1 MQPQNPNTKQAAKKL
16 FIYAALLA
24 IGITIGLLL
33 NVVKKDKFS
42 QILSIINKDYVDS
55 TKADNLEEEAIDHL
69 LAQLDPHSSYIPP
82 QLTELSNRQIDGKYE
97 GLGIEYMAFKDTL
110 FVYNVAN
117 NSPAAKAGILAG
129 DRLLKANGIKL
140 TDSLTNTEISEAMK
154 GKENEKAVLTIYR
167 KNTKQ
172 ILNFT
177 LDRSTIVM
185 NTSDVYY
192 MANATI
198 GYIQIERFSGNTHQQ
213 FLTALKALQAQGL
226 KDLILDLRNNG
237 GGLLGEATKIANEF
251 LPKDA
256 CITYTKGL
264 HRKKNEVKA
273 TGYGQFLDGKLIL
286 LINHNTASASEI
298 LAGALQDNDRALIL
312 GNRSFGKGLVQEP
325 FKLID
330 GSIIRLTTSRYFT
343 PSGRSIQK
351 PYTSNIAAYN
361 NEIYTRNNLNDTL
374 NPALDSTIIKKYF
387 TKNGRLLTSH
397 GGIRPDVV
405 LRDTIADSTEIEKLM
420 PGLFYSHIFD
430 VYLLDNMPNE
440 IAFAKKQ
447 YQTLALFSS
456 NYKIPEKHIKQLI
469 ILAKTIPY
477 LRRLT
482 YSKKTAD
489 IIQKHLKAAIAM
501 RLFGEKGKSQII
513 NTDEGVFSKSIEVL
527 KKYNALLNIG
537 QSKQRSFDY

>member
-1 MQPQNPNTKQAAKKL
+1 MQSTKTKQAAIKIL
-16 FIYAALLA
+16 IYAFLLA
-24 IGITIGLLL
+24 IGIAIGLLL

-55 TKADNLEEEAIDHL
+55 TKANNLEEEAIDHL

-82 QLTELSNRQIDGKYE
+82 QLTELSNRQINGKYE

-110 FVYNVAN
+110 FVYNVFAGG
-117 NSPAAKAGILAG
+117 PAAKAGILPG

-140 TDSLTNTEISEAMK
+140 TDSLSNTEISEAMK
-154 GKENEKAVLTIYR
+154 GKENEKAALTIYR
-167 KNTKQ
+167 KNTNRV
-172 ILNFT
+172 LNFT
-177 LDRSTIVM
+177 LDRTTIVM
-185 NTSDVYY
+185 NSSDIFY
-192 MANATI
+192 MVNATV
-198 GYIQIERFSGNTHQQ
+198 GYISIERFSGSTHQQ
-213 FLTALKALQAQGL
+213 FLNALKELKAQGL

-237 GGLLGEATKIANEF
+237 GGLLGEASKIANEF

-256 CITYTKGL
+256 LILYTKGL
-264 HRKKNEVKA
+264 HRKKNEIKA
-273 TGYGQFLDGKLIL
+273 TGNGSFLDGKLVL

-298 LAGALQDNDRALIL
+298 LAGALQDNDRALVL

-325 FKLID
+325 FNLLD
-330 GSIIRLTTSRYFT
+330 GSTIRLTTSRYFT

-351 PYTSNIAAYN
+351 PYTSNIIAYH

-374 NPALDSTIIKKYF
+374 NPALDSTILKKYF
-387 TKNGRLLTSH
+387 TKNGRLLTAA

-430 VYLLDNMPNE
+430 VYLLDYMQNE
-440 IAFAKKQ
+440 ITFAKKQ
-447 YQTLALFSS
+447 YKDLTLFSS

-477 LRRLT
+477 LRNLT
-482 YSKKTAD
+482 YSKKSAD

-537 QSKQRSFDY
+537 QTKQRSFDY